1 MGNQKQTNAI
11 NTTKERNKIFFC
23 VNLNDEINEQVF
35 HLEHT
40 DLYRFALMGIVKGTN
55 PPLSFGTYKI
65 QEIQFHIKIF
75 NEKPK
80 LYIREVKFDAFVE
93 NENGIKNTAKFKVD
107 VSLDEQPTSRGIYT
121 SPDLK
126 VKDDAILDMDFI
138 STDNPE
144 LNRFLQEQKK
154 KANDTFNFG
163 GHICKSRVA
172 F

>member
-1 MGNQKQTNAI
+1 MEDQKQTNVI
-11 NTTKERNKIFFC
+11 STTEERNKIFFC
-23 VNLNDEINEQVF
+23 VKLNDEINQQVF
-35 HLEHT
+35 HLEYADT
-40 DLYRFALMGIVKGTN
+40 YRFALMGIVKGTN
-55 PPLSFGTYKI
+55 PPLSFGVYKI
-65 QEIQFHIKIF
+65 QEIHFHIKNF
-75 NEKPK
+75 DDKPK

-93 NENGIKNTAKFKVD
+93 NENGVKNTAKFKVD

-121 SPDLK
+121 LPDLK

-144 LNRFLQEQKK
+144 LNRFLQEQKE
-154 KANDTFNFG
+154 KADDIFNFG